1 MKPLDPFRMPLTG
14 TSLIEASAG
23 TGKTYTLTTLY
34 LRLLVERGLRV
45 GEILVV
51 TYTHAA
57 TAELRE
63 RVRKRITEA
72 IAAGEDARAGE
83 ALPEEAEAAKQ
94 AQALRA
100 LAETAAESGKD
111 PLRRALAEFDE
122 AAIFTIHGFCQR
134 TLTEN
139 AFESGMP
146 FDAQLVE
153 KAKPLQETLAH
164 DLFHRLLAEQD
175 PGFVRWLVDG
185 PGKRWQFEPH
195 ALHDDLLD
203 VLGADED
210 MPIVPPCPST
220 EEIGEAGALLAAALS
235 LIHI

>member
-146 FDAQLVE
+146 FDAELVE
-153 KAKPLQETLAH
+153 KSKPLEQTLAH
-164 DLFHRLLAEQD
+164 DLFRRILADED
-175 PGFVRWLVDG
+175 PSMVRWLVD
-185 PGKRWQFEPH
+185 
-195 ALHDDLLD
+195 
-203 VLGADED
+203 
-210 MPIVPPCPST
+210 
-220 EEIGEAGALLAAALS
+220 EA
-235 LIHI
+235 